1 MNHVRVAVIGAGFSG
16 LGTAIKLVQSGRDD
30 FIVLERGPDLGGT
43 WRVNTYPGCA
53 CDVPSQV
60 YSFSFELNPDWS
72 HTYARQPEIQAYL
85 LRVAEKYD
93 LRRRVVF
100 NADVTDAQWNGSVW
114 EIETTAGSW
123 TADVLVAGTGGLSEP
138 SFPDIPGL
146 STFQGTTF
154 HSAQWDHSWT
164 AAGQRVGV
172 IGTGSSAIQFVPHV
186 QREATSLTLFQR
198 TASWVLPRIDNE
210 ISDAR
215 KSAYR
220 RVPGLQRLVRALV
233 YTRTEIPLIGFR
245 YDRRILKLGEKM
257 GRKLLEEQVSD
268 PVLREKLRPHF
279 DLGCKRV
286 LLSNHYYP
294 ALAADNADVV
304 TDRIVQVVS
313 TGVVTE
319 DAAGMRTTH
328 ELDALILGTGF
339 AVQDPPIAH
348 KVSVAGGTL
357 AEHWKRSGMSALHG
371 VAVSGFPNLFFL
383 MGPNTALG
391 HNSVLLMIEAQI
403 DHVVKALDL
412 LDRHGLTTIEPRAD
426 VQEAYDTRIQ
436 RELQPTVWNSGGC
449 NSWYLDEHG
458 RNTVLWPTFTFT
470 YMRQLRD
477 FQAREYVLS

>member
-72 HTYARQPEIQAYL
+72 HSYARQPEIQAYL
-85 LRVAEKYD
+85 LRVAEKHD

-100 NADVTDAQWNGSVW
+100 NAEVTDAQWNGSVW

-146 STFQGTTF
+146 SSFQGTTF
-154 HSAQWDHSWT
+154 HSAEWDHTWT

-198 TASWVLPRIDNE
+198 TASWVLPRIDKE

-257 GRKLLEEQVSD
+257 GRKLLEAQVSD

-304 TDRIVQVVS
+304 TDRIVQVVPR
-313 TGVVTE
+313 GVVTE
-319 DAAGMRTTH
+319 DA
-328 ELDALILGTGF
+328 
-339 AVQDPPIAH
+339 
-348 KVSVAGGTL
+348 
-357 AEHWKRSGMSALHG
+357 
-371 VAVSGFPNLFFL
+371 
-383 MGPNTALG
+383 
-391 HNSVLLMIEAQI
+391 
-403 DHVVKALDL
+403 
-412 LDRHGLTTIEPRAD
+412 
-426 VQEAYDTRIQ
+426 
-436 RELQPTVWNSGGC
+436 
-449 NSWYLDEHG
+449 
-458 RNTVLWPTFTFT
+458 
-470 YMRQLRD
+470 
-477 FQAREYVLS
+477 

>member
-1 MNHVRVAVIGAGFSG
+1 MTHVRVAVIGAGFSG

-30 FIVLERGPDLGGT
+30 FVVLERGPDLGGT

-72 HTYARQPEIQAYL
+72 HTYARQQEIQAYL

-93 LRRRVVF
+93 LRRRIVF
-100 NADVTDAQWNGSVW
+100 GASVTDARWNGSVW

-123 TADVLVAGTGGLSEP
+123 TADVVVAGTGGLSEP

-146 STFQGTTF
+146 STFEGTMF
-154 HSAQWDHSWT
+154 HSADWDHSWS
-164 AAGQRVGV
+164 ADGQRVGV
-172 IGTGSSAIQFVPHV
+172 IGTGSSAVQFVPHV
-186 QREATSLTLFQR
+186 QPSAASLTLFQR
-198 TASWVLPRIDNE
+198 TASWVLPRIDKE
-210 ISDAR
+210 ISPAR
-215 KSAYR
+215 KAAYR

-245 YDRRILKLGEKM
+245 YDRRILKLAERM
-257 GRKLLEEQVSD
+257 GQRLLEEQVTD

-286 LLSNHYYP
+286 LLSNTYYP
-294 ALAADNADVV
+294 ALAAPNASVV
-304 TDRIVQVVS
+304 TDRIVQVVPS
-313 TGVVTE
+313 GVVT
-319 DAAGMRTTH
+319 DDGTTH

-339 AVQDPPIAH
+339 TVQDPPIAH
-348 KVSVAGGTL
+348 KVSVDGVTL
-357 AEHWKRSGMSALHG
+357 AEHWKKSGMAALHG
-371 VAVSGFPNLFFL
+371 VAVAGFPNLFFL

-403 DHVVKALDL
+403 DHLVRALDL
-412 LDRHGLTTIEPRAD
+412 LDARGLRAIEPRAD
-426 VQEAYDTRIQ
+426 VQAAYDKRIQ

-449 NSWYLDEHG
+449 HSWYLDEHG

-470 YMRQLRD
+470 YMRELRAFD
-477 FQAREYVLS
+477 PSEYVLS

>member
-1 MNHVRVAVIGAGFSG
+1 MTHVRVAVIGAGFSG

-30 FIVLERGPDLGGT
+30 FVVLERGPDLGGT

-72 HTYARQPEIQAYL
+72 HTYARQAEIQSYL
-85 LRVAEKYD
+85 LGVAEKYD
-93 LRRRVVF
+93 LRRRIVF
-100 NADVTDAQWNGSVW
+100 GAEVTDAQWTGSVW

-138 SFPDIPGL
+138 SFPDVPGL
-146 STFQGTTF
+146 SSFEGTLF
-154 HSAQWDHSWT
+154 HSAKWDHSW
-164 AAGQRVGV
+164 APDGQRVGV

-186 QREATSLTLFQR
+186 QRSAASLTLFQR
-198 TASWVLPRIDNE
+198 TASWVLPRIDKE
-210 ISDAR
+210 ISPAR
-215 KSAYR
+215 KAAYR

-245 YDRRILKLGEKM
+245 YDRRILKLAEKM
-257 GRKLLEEQVSD
+257 GRKMLEEQVTD
-268 PVLREKLRPHF
+268 PVLRSKLTPNF

-286 LLSNHYYP
+286 LLSNTYYP
-294 ALAADNADVV
+294 ALAAPNASVV
-304 TDRIVQVVS
+304 TDRIVRVVPS
-313 TGVVTE
+313 GVVTE
-319 DAAGMRTTH
+319 DGTTH

-339 AVQDPPIAH
+339 KVQDPPIAH
-348 KVSVAGGTL
+348 KVSVDGVTL
-357 AEHWKRSGMSALHG
+357 AEHWKKTGMAALHG
-371 VAVSGFPNLFFL
+371 VAVAGFPNLFIL

-403 DHVVKALDL
+403 DHLVKALDL
-412 LDRHGLTTIEPRAD
+412 LDRTGQRALEPRAD
-426 VQEAYDTRIQ
+426 VQAAYDKRIQ
-436 RELQPTVWNSGGC
+436 RELQTTVWNSGGC

-470 YMRQLRD
+470 YMRELRA
-477 FQAREYVLS
+477 FRPEEYVLS